1 MVYRRERWKLNFGST
16 VQYVGTPD
24 NALDFLQDSVGASRQ
39 RAYGHHFYTEET
51 FYTGYQ
57 LLPALT
63 LALPV
68 KLMAKATG
76 CKPGGRAIR
85 WRSMRCRMGR
95 HAVGQSAAGVSD
107 GRSALSGYAGRAAD
121 LDCPA
126 LS

>member
-85 WRSMRCRMGR
+85 WRSMRCRDGTAR
-95 HAVGQSAAGVSD
+95 CRPVRSWSIRRPVGAFGL
-107 GRSALSGYAGRAAD
+107 RWPCR
-121 LDCPA
+121 
-126 LS
+126 